1 MIHSVKC
8 PSPSDMAKAMFVLRL
23 SVFNF
28 FFILFN
34 AYETGKKVP
43 EVSNL

>member
-23 SVFNF
+23 FVFNF
-28 FFILFN
+28 FFILFH
-34 AYETGKKVP
+34 AYETGEKVP